1 MYVRVYVCVRTWG
14 RSAADTLRHRS
25 SEFAQSGFFSVRD
38 FSSVS
43 AAGFRV
49 LRAASTDTSFTAIL
63 DPALMLFAGEPH
75 RILENRC
82 VRFSRTAR
90 HFDLPGQ
97 IAQKCRSAGAGLGF
111 IADPRSVAE
120 LSVTFLSE
128 KDKDALRR
136 TTTWTSSFVLTRPI
150 KPPAQ

>member
-14 RSAADTLRHRS
+14 RSAAETLRHRS

-97 IAQKCRSAGAGLGF
+97 IAQKCRSAGAGLG
-111 IADPRSVAE
+111 RSIGSPE
-120 LSVTFLSE
+120 QRGSGG
-128 KDKDALRR
+128 K
-136 TTTWTSSFVLTRPI
+136 
-150 KPPAQ
+150 